1 LRQLKQMPFF
11 QHGGL
16 RFYYEER
23 GNGIPVVFQH
33 GLGGDVGQPIGIF
46 KPPRGFRLLAM
57 DCRAHGETHPLGD
70 PNKISLTCFADDL
83 LEFLDRL
90 ELAKAVVGGISM
102 GAAVALN
109 FTLRYPER
117 VIGLILSR
125 PAWLDKPMEQNV
137 EIYALIAQL
146 IRGLGPAHGLQRF
159 KESSQYFT
167 ILRQSPDSA
176 NSLVGQ
182 FENPRAQEAVVRLEK
197 IPTDAPNWDRRE
209 WTLISVPTLV
219 LASRQDPIHPFEYG
233 EVLAQAIP
241 GAELKQ
247 ITPKSVSK
255 DLHVKDV
262 QEFLEDFLIRQF
274 SRNSGV

>member
-1 LRQLKQMPFF
+1 MPFF

-23 GNGIPVVFQH
+23 GDGVPVVFQH

-46 KPPRGFRLLAM
+46 KPPPGFRLLAM

-70 PNKISLTCFADDL
+70 PNKISLNCFADDL

-137 EIYALIAQL
+137 EIYALIAKL
-146 IRGLGPAHGLQRF
+146 IRGFGPAHGLQRF
-159 KESSQYFT
+159 KESSQHFT

-182 FENPRAQEAVVRLEK
+182 FENPRAQEAVLRLEK

-209 WTLISVPTLV
+209 WTLIRVPTLV

-241 GAELKQ
+241 GAELREL
-247 ITPKSVSK
+247 TPKSVSK

-262 QEFLEDFLIRQF
+262 QEFLEDFLIRHF